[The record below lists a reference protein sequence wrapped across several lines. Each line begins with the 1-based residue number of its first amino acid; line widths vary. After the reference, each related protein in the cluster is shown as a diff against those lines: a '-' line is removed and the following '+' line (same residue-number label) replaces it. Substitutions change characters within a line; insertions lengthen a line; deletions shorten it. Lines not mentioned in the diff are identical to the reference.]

1 MNKTSNVPDMSY
13 ETAEELD
20 DPSYGHLRFQLSV
33 DDAALNEHRVKPG
46 RSEFQ
51 YGHFVFNIQQIKKD
65 ETRLALLS
73 CTTSSDYEW
82 YLNTQMRIKTGT
94 MDSSALKV
102 VDKDVF
108 VFYPKCEPVS
118 VEVMNNEIA
127 TVKFEL
133 RILNKLI
140 QSLPKFD
147 EGDHTIRFEDGST
160 IKVYKHLLALYSPY
174 IKKCTEDSVLTCIER
189 FPREAFIE
197 MLYHIYPTLRPIY
210 RNISNL
216 AKAAVAFQ
224 ADPLVYALSMHVVE
238 FNIRPMSLEQKLR
251 SAIDLD
257 LCPAVEELVYRA
269 AQDGIWGHL
278 IKLGFEPEAFFG
290 PEIYK
295 KVVCP
300 AVMAGRQNDYGEPF
314 TPSPYKQ
321 PDFFSEES
329 RKDKSNVGVLFRNTP
344 FYVNR
349 GILAVHGMTKLTL
362 NSNGFLQA
370 LFTRE
375 MEEQCA
381 KSKIIPGEV
390 LVSLFCSLYPL
401 GPAIPLNFLKA
412 AIVFC
417 HDHDWHHAKH
427 KLEQI
432 LMQKPPD
439 TCDEYRD
446 QFIFAETFNLRNM
459 LTVSVQRA
467 EGSCNGFANELI
479 KRDDFKMISSATR
492 DLIMDRI
499 CSGWGLEP
507 KNVNRLATREPTSFR
522 ERQVGLVRGGPREF
536 EDEPNAATMADMLS
550 DYYFGPV
557 EEICVVNN

>member
-1 MNKTSNVPDMSY
+1 
-13 ETAEELD
+13 
-20 DPSYGHLRFQLSV
+20 
-33 DDAALNEHRVKPG
+33 
-46 RSEFQ
+46 
-51 YGHFVFNIQQIKKD
+51 
-65 ETRLALLS
+65 
-73 CTTSSDYEW
+73 
-82 YLNTQMRIKTGT
+82 MRIKTGT

-381 KSKIIPGEV
+381 KSKIIPGE
-390 LVSLFCSLYPL
+390 
-401 GPAIPLNFLKA
+401 
-412 AIVFC
+412 
-417 HDHDWHHAKH
+417 
-427 KLEQI
+427 I

-557 EEICVVNN
+557 EEICVMTQHHLN